1 MTKYMKCFEDIL
13 KSFESG
19 KMNKDR
25 ASAAVAGAYLV
36 ATVDDT
42 LDFESFM
49 KVSVEYDYTLE
60 AIARGV

>member
-1 MTKYMKCFEDIL
+1 
-13 KSFESG
+13 
-19 KMNKDR
+19 MNKDR